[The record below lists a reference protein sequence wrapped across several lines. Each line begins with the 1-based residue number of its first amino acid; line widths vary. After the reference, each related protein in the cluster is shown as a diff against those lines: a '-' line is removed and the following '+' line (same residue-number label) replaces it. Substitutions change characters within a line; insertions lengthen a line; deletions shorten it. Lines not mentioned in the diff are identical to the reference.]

1 MAFFEEIIYI
11 NKKKDKANVVN
22 SYGKKSNGTRWVS
35 LFINKNIADYF
46 ASLINQSVITNF
58 GYNLIILL

>member
-22 SYGKKSNGTRWVS
+22 SYGKKSNGTRWVP

-46 ASLINQSVITNF
+46 DSLINQSVITNF